1 MNTEQLT
8 HIFIGPRAQKYMTA
22 WANQSYRF
30 CWAGLFFGLFWL
42 LYRKM
47 YMFAFY
53 TLLISMAWVFVFYI
67 LGIPLIYAAGLN
79 ILISLVLSVF
89 GDSFY
94 RSFVNEKVKA
104 FQANP
109 KDGLEILR
117 LSGGVT
123 WSVPLT
129 WLFLQLLAVVFVM
142 LPIIQHTYF
151 PQQQP
156 DFIQYSYIE

>member
-8 HIFIGPRAQKYMTA
+8 HIFIGPRAQRYMTS
-22 WANQSYRF
+22 WANQTYRF
-30 CWAGLFFGLFWL
+30 CWAGLFFGIFWL

-53 TLLISMAWVFVFYI
+53 TLLISIAWVFAFYV
-67 LGIPLIYAAGLN
+67 LAIPLLYAAALN
-79 ILISLVLSVF
+79 IVISLALGVF

-94 RSFVNEKVKA
+94 HSFVVEQIKR
-104 FQANP
+104 FEANP
-109 KDGLEILR
+109 TDGVEILR

-123 WSVPLT
+123 WSVPLM
-129 WLFLQLLAVVFVM
+129 WLFLQLLAVIFVM

>member
-1 MNTEQLT
+1 
-8 HIFIGPRAQKYMTA
+8 MTS
-22 WANQSYRF
+22 WANQTYRF

-53 TLLISMAWVFVFYI
+53 TLLISMGICI
-67 LGIPLIYAAGLN
+67 LYFRH
-79 ILISLVLSVF
+79 SLDICCSVKCFDFIGFERVWRFFLSKF
-89 GDSFY
+89 C
-94 RSFVNEKVKA
+94 EKKVKA

-109 KDGLEILR
+109 RDGLEILR
-117 LSGGVT
+117 LSGAVT